1 MSLSEDEGIR
11 PARSWFEDWHLDCL
25 TSSRGR
31 GTEHGHCM
39 NGSAAARALKEDF
52 ARMGRAEV
60 IRLRRKLAT
69 LDAEQRAIVEGVV
82 GNVVEA
88 LAADA
93 VRLLAAQP
101 EQHVVDIVVHLFG
114 LTGGAVQECPAVFE
128 T

>member
-1 MSLSEDEGIR
+1 MGQ
-11 PARSWFEDWHLDCL
+11 
-25 TSSRGR
+25 
-31 GTEHGHCM
+31 CM
-39 NGSAAARALKEDF
+39 NGSAAARALKQDF
-52 ARMGRAEV
+52 ARVGHAEV
-60 IRLRRKLAT
+60 IRLGRKLAT

-114 LTGGAVQECPAVFE
+114 LTGGARAGVSGSIRDIRGPDDASTRRTATFG
-128 T
+128 TSSTGRPPP